1 MYSHDPAP
9 QDEGVGG
16 ALGPVAASLQRPTL
30 KGGFGAACRSR

>member
-1 MYSHDPAP
+1 MIRLLKTIA
-9 QDEGVGG
+9 EGVGG